1 MPTAQISHLVIEK
14 MQTIVGAAYVFTDAE
29 NLYNYSHDETED
41 FSFLPDLVVKPANAD
56 QISRIMQFCS
66 EHGIPVTARGA
77 GTGLSGAA
85 LPVHK
90 GIVLSM
96 ERLNRILQL
105 DEQNHQALVEPGV
118 IVQVLQ
124 EAAIEKGLFY
134 PVDPASRGS
143 CTIGGNIAQSA
154 GGLRAV
160 KYGTTRENI
169 LNLEVVLPTGEII
182 WTGANVLKYSTGYN
196 LTQLMVGSE
205 GTLGIITKAV
215 VKLRPYPA
223 HNLVMLVPF
232 ATATQACEAVNAI
245 FMSGITPSCLEFME
259 REAIEWAIA
268 YSRSA
273 IPLPDHI
280 QAHLLIEVDGNDM
293 ELLLKDAGQIYQ
305 VVNAYDTGDILVGES
320 FQQKEE
326 LWALRRKIPYAVR
339 HNSVY
344 KEEDT
349 VVPRAHLPQLLQG
362 IKEIGARY
370 NFKSVCYGHAGD
382 GNLHVNIIKG
392 HMTDE
397 EWNTGLPEGIR
408 EIFRLCVQLG
418 GTISGEHG
426 IGYVQKPYIGIA
438 LPDINLSVMRGI
450 KNVFDPKGILNPGK
464 IFCCAALLPL
474 LYLLRLCLPY

>member
-1 MPTAQISHLVIEK
+1 MFTAQISHVVIEK
-14 MQTIVGAAYVFTDAE
+14 MQKIVGAAHVLADEE
-29 NLYNYSHDETED
+29 NLYKYSHDETED
-41 FSFLPDLVVKPANAD
+41 LSFLPDIVVKPATAAE
-56 QISRIMQFCS
+56 ISQIMQFCS
-66 EHGIPVTARGA
+66 AEGIPVTARGA

-85 LPVHK
+85 LPIYK
-90 GIVLSM
+90 GILLSM
-96 ERLNRILQL
+96 ERLNHILNI
-105 DEQNHQALVEPGV
+105 DERNFQALVEPGV

-124 EAAIEKGLFY
+124 EATIEKGLFY
-134 PVDPASRGS
+134 PVDPASKGS

-160 KYGTTRENI
+160 KYGTTRDNI

-205 GTLGIITKAV
+205 GTLGIVTKAV
-215 VKLRPYPA
+215 VKLRPYPRY
-223 HNLVMLVPF
+223 NLVMLVPF
-232 ATATQACEAVNAI
+232 TTATQACEAVNAI
-245 FMSGITPSCLEFME
+245 FMAGITPSCLEFME
-259 REAIEWAIA
+259 REALEWAIA
-268 YSRSA
+268 YTGSS
-273 IPLPDHI
+273 IPLPAHI
-280 QAHLLIEVDGNDM
+280 QAHLLIELDGNDM
-293 ELLLKDAGQIYQ
+293 ELLLKEAEQLYQ
-305 VVNAYDTGDILVGES
+305 VVNTYDVGDILLGES

-349 VVPRAHLPQLLQG
+349 VVPRAHLPQLLKG

-370 NFKSVCYGHAGD
+370 QFKSVCYGHAGD

-392 HMTDE
+392 NMSEE
-397 EWNTGLPEGIR
+397 EWITKLPEGIR

-426 IGYVQKPYIGIA
+426 IGYVQKPYIDIA
-438 LPDINLSVMRGI
+438 LPEVNLAIMRGI
-450 KNVFDPKGILNPGK
+450 KKVFDPKGILNPGK
-464 IFCCAALLPL
+464 IF
-474 LYLLRLCLPY
+474 

>member
-1 MPTAQISHLVIEK
+1 MFTAQISHVVIEK
-14 MQTIVGAAYVFTDAE
+14 MQTIVGATNVLADEE
-29 NLYNYSHDETED
+29 NLYKYSHDETED
-41 FSFLPDLVVKPANAD
+41 LSFLPDIVVKPATTSE
-56 QISRIMQFCS
+56 ISQIMQFCS
-66 EHGIPVTARGA
+66 AEGIPVTARGA

-85 LPVHK
+85 LPIHK
-90 GIVLSM
+90 GILLSM
-96 ERLNRILQL
+96 ERLNNILNI
-105 DEQNHQALVEPGV
+105 DDRNFQAIVEPGV

-124 EAAIEKGLFY
+124 DAAIEKGLFY
-134 PVDPASRGS
+134 PVDPASKGS

-205 GTLGIITKAV
+205 GTLGIVTKAV
-215 VKLRPYPA
+215 VKLRPYPSY
-223 HNLVMLVPF
+223 NLVMLVPF
-232 ATATQACEAVNAI
+232 TTATQACEAVNAI
-245 FMSGITPSCLEFME
+245 FMAGITPSCLEFME
-259 REAIEWAIA
+259 REALEWAVA
-268 YSRSA
+268 YSGSS
-273 IPLPDHI
+273 IPLPAHI
-280 QAHLLIEVDGNDM
+280 QAHLLIEIDGNDM
-293 ELLLKDAGQIYQ
+293 EMLLKEAEQIYG
-305 VVNAYDTGDILVGES
+305 VVNTFDVGDILLGES

-349 VVPRAHLPQLLQG
+349 VVPRAYLPQLLKG
-362 IKEIGARY
+362 IKEIGTKY
-370 NFKSVCYGHAGD
+370 QFKSVCYGHAGD

-392 HMTDE
+392 NMSEE
-397 EWNTGLPEGIR
+397 EWNTKLPEGIR
-408 EIFRLCVQLG
+408 ELFQLCVQLG

-438 LPDINLSVMRGI
+438 LSEANLTIMRGI
-450 KNVFDPKGILNPGK
+450 KKVFDPKGILNPGK
-464 IFCCAALLPL
+464 IF
-474 LYLLRLCLPY
+474 